1 MVDLNDSEV
10 WRDVKGFEGL
20 YQVSNMGR
28 VKILARID
36 KWGYKRKERMVKS
49 SLSASGYLQINLYK
63 NGKHCVTRAHRLV
76 AQAFIPNPNNY
87 PIINHKDEVRTN
99 NKVSNLEW
107 CTVEYNNNYGTRN
120 IKGSITKTNGLRC
133 KKVAQLDKKG
143 NLIKVW
149 ISSADSGRHGYNQS
163 GVSACCYGLK
173 EQHKGYFWMYYSEYV
188 KMDSKDI
195 QNYIFHKRDNKKIV
209 QLTKNNELVKIW
221 RSEKELINNGFSG
234 SCVSDCCHKKQKTH
248 KKYKWMFYSDYI
260 KLNGSTP
267 HVLD

>member
-10 WRDVKGFEGL
+10 WKDVKGFEEL
-20 YQVSNMGR
+20 YKVSNMGR
-28 VKILARID
+28 MKKLGHINRQGV
-36 KWGYKRKERMVKS
+36 KRKERIMKS
-49 SLSASGYLQINLYK
+49 SLSASGYKQVGICK
-63 NGKHCVTRAHRLV
+63 NGKYYVKRVHRLV

-143 NLIKVW
+143 NLIKIW
-149 ISSADSGRHGYNQS
+149 ISSADAGRHGYNQS
-163 GVSACCYGLK
+163 DVSACCYGLK
-173 EQHKGYFWMYYSEYV
+173 EQHKGYFWMYYSEYI

-195 QNYIFHKRDNKKIV
+195 QNYISHKKDNKKIV

-221 RSEKELINNGFSG
+221 RSENELINNGFSG
-234 SCVSDCCHKKQKTH
+234 SCVSNCCHKKTKTH
-248 KKYKWMFYSDYI
+248 KKYKWMFYDDYI
-260 KLNGSTP
+260 RLNGSTP